1 MAAEMPWEG
10 AEPNMKP
17 TFLHQNKPLVTC
29 MVQAPTVDETIL
41 LIRNAAYDGADAWGF
56 QMENLPPEEQT
67 EANLRRIFSH
77 TDHKPIYATNYR
89 GGRNTGR
96 SDEDLADGW
105 KLLIRSGA
113 TLVDIMGDTFCP
125 TPGELTEDAAAVEKQ
140 MTLIDEIHAMGG
152 EVLMS
157 SHVLRYIPAE
167 EVLHIAKAH
176 EARGADIC
184 KIVTAANSEE
194 EELENLRIT
203 TLLKKELHI
212 PFLFLCGGSHCKRH
226 RQLGPLFGCCMWL
239 TVGTYDRAATP
250 AQPLARAMRTLAD
263 TLSYDL

>member
-41 LIRNAAYDGADAWGF
+41 LIRNAAYDGAGAWGF

-113 TLVDIMGDTFCP
+113 TLVDNMGDTFCP

-157 SHVLRYIPAE
+157 SHLPKCLPANE
-167 EVLHIAKAH
+167 IMHIALAQQ
-176 EARGADIC
+176 ERGADIV
-184 KIVTAANSEE
+184 KIVNGGNTEE
-194 EELENLRIT
+194 EMLEHLRIT
-203 TLLKKELHI
+203 TLLKKELRI
-212 PFLFLCGGSHCKRH
+212 PFLYLSGGPYATFH
-226 RQLGPLFGCCMWL
+226 RTMGPMLGCCTWL
-239 TVGTYDRAATP
+239 TVAEHDQYSTKLQPICRDIRAI
-250 AQPLARAMRTLAD
+250 AD
-263 TLSYDL
+263 HYKW